1 MKGTMRYCRV
11 RFLSMSCGDK
21 AEIVSVLPAS
31 MQSIQ
36 PTNSM
41 PTVEYAADTPDF
53 MLGIW
58 KGVTLTVAF
67 S

>member
-11 RFLSMSCGDK
+11 RFLRMSCGDK

-31 MQSIQ
+31 MQSMQ
-36 PTNSM
+36 PTISK
-41 PTVEYAADTPDF
+41 PVVLYFAATPDLI
-53 MLGIW
+53 LGICI
-58 KGVTLTVAF
+58 GVILIVAF